1 MSQSA
6 PPSSRSWTIGAAA
19 GNDVVV
25 DASSVSG
32 RHCRITEHGADY
44 ILEDLGSTNGTFVNG
59 ERLKAGSPAVVS
71 RTDSVSLGRNVPFPW
86 EAIVGSRSKV
96 APSRPRGATRLMQEG
111 VITVGRESD
120 NDVVLDY
127 SMVSGHHA
135 RIVFGDGGAAT
146 IEDLGSTNGTAIGDP
161 QRKIKTAPL
170 SADDVVYFGSL
181 KVPASRLL
189 SGHLSL
195 GAAPSTT
202 LSLRGDSMV
211 LGRDP
216 RADHVLD
223 YPMVSWRHAR
233 LTRTSTGIFVEDLG
247 STNGTFVN
255 GRRITG
261 RVTVEPGDVIGLA
274 SFTFQL
280 TAEGNLQKRDY
291 RGNVTIEVQDL
302 GITVGGGKKLVAGV
316 SLTVYPSE
324 LVGLMGPSGAG
335 KTTVLKALNGYTA
348 PAAGSVLFNGQDLYT
363 NYDAF
368 RLQLGY
374 VPQDDIMHRELTV
387 GEALY
392 YSARL
397 RLPPDFSD
405 AELRA
410 RIRAVTSDLEIQHI
424 EATRIG
430 SAGAGISGGQRKR
443 VALAMELLTDPSV
456 LFLDEP
462 TSGLSSEDALLV
474 MKLLRKLADAGKT
487 IVLVIHQPS
496 LEVFQ
501 LMDNLAVVSKDAG
514 SPDAGRLVYYGRAY
528 PDSIAFFNGNA
539 VAAGDDLSPDAVLRG
554 LKTKRTTE
562 WTRAY
567 AASAPFREYVQERR
581 GRTPSP
587 PARPA
592 SAAKVKH
599 GRGVGQWWTLVRR
612 NAAVRLKD
620 TANTAILVAQAP
632 VIGVLILLVFGDT
645 LSRAPAAVMPLAEW
659 SDYAR
664 VLATTLFLL
673 AATAIWFGCSNAARE
688 IVAEW
693 SIYQRERMVNL
704 GIPSYV
710 LAKLAVLG
718 ALSAMQCVV
727 LLGLVYAGGSL
738 KGFLPGMLMV
748 LLLASF
754 VGLGIGLVVSA
765 LARSSEV
772 AIATVPLILLP
783 MVILAGSLQ
792 PVYKM
797 SGGVRALSALIA
809 SRWAFEGLLLR
820 EVESRP
826 PSVPDV
832 GLQASAPDSTSS
844 SSRGPDFAED
854 FFPRDRRRTVWP
866 DRPLVALT
874 LMLGATIIALM
885 GILKSRDVH

>member
-1 MSQSA
+1 
-6 PPSSRSWTIGAAA
+6 
-19 GNDVVV
+19 
-25 DASSVSG
+25 
-32 RHCRITEHGADY
+32 
-44 ILEDLGSTNGTFVNG
+44 
-59 ERLKAGSPAVVS
+59 
-71 RTDSVSLGRNVPFPW
+71 
-86 EAIVGSRSKV
+86 
-96 APSRPRGATRLMQEG
+96 
-111 VITVGRESD
+111 
-120 NDVVLDY
+120 
-127 SMVSGHHA
+127 
-135 RIVFGDGGAAT
+135 
-146 IEDLGSTNGTAIGDP
+146 
-161 QRKIKTAPL
+161 
-170 SADDVVYFGSL
+170 
-181 KVPASRLL
+181 
-189 SGHLSL
+189 
-195 GAAPSTT
+195 
-202 LSLRGDSMV
+202 
-211 LGRDP
+211 
-216 RADHVLD
+216 
-223 YPMVSWRHAR
+223 
-233 LTRTSTGIFVEDLG
+233 
-247 STNGTFVN
+247 
-255 GRRITG
+255 
-261 RVTVEPGDVIGLA
+261 
-274 SFTFQL
+274 
-280 TAEGNLQKRDY
+280 
-291 RGNVTIEVQDL
+291 
-302 GITVGGGKKLVAGV
+302 
-316 SLTVYPSE
+316 
-324 LVGLMGPSGAG
+324 
-335 KTTVLKALNGYTA
+335 
-348 PAAGSVLFNGQDLYT
+348 
-363 NYDAF
+363 
-368 RLQLGY
+368 
-374 VPQDDIMHRELTV
+374 
-387 GEALY
+387 
-392 YSARL
+392 
-397 RLPPDFSD
+397 
-405 AELRA
+405 
-410 RIRAVTSDLEIQHI
+410 
-424 EATRIG
+424 
-430 SAGAGISGGQRKR
+430 
-443 VALAMELLTDPSV
+443 V

-474 MKLLRKLADAGKT
+474 MKLLRKLADSGKT

-528 PDSIAFFNGNA
+528 PDSITFFNPA
-539 VAAGDDLSPDAVLRG
+539 PVAAPDGLSPDAVLRG
-554 LKTKRTTE
+554 LKGKRTTE

-587 PARPA
+587 ARSA

-710 LAKLAVLG
+710 LAKLTVLG

-727 LLGLVYAGGSL
+727 LLGLVNLGASF
-738 KGFLPGMLMV
+738 KGFVPGMLMV
-748 LLLASF
+748 LLLASW

-772 AIATVPLILLP
+772 AVATVPLILLP

-792 PVYKM
+792 PVHKM
-797 SGGVRALSALIA
+797 SGGMRALSGLLA

-820 EVESRP
+820 EVDSRP

-832 GLQASAPDSTSS
+832 DVRASAPDSASS

-854 FFPRDRRRTVWP
+854 FFPRERRRRIWP

-874 LMLGATIIALM
+874 LMLGATITALM
-885 GILKSRDVH
+885 GILKSRDVHR